1 MTTSSSAEVPE
12 QVASRPTSSRVTGD
26 VATTS
31 LVSERRPSKAWA
43 GYLLFAAWMLVVIG
57 SFSLINGLVA
67 IFKDGYYAVPS
78 RNLIV
83 SVDYTAWGWV
93 HLALGVLAI
102 ATGAGIMLGKTWAR
116 FLGVGYAVVN
126 AIINLTFMKAFP
138 LWSGLIIAFDVLVIW
153 ALCVHG
159 DELAE

>member
-12 QVASRPTSSRVTGD
+12 QVASRPAGSRVTGD
-26 VATTS
+26 MATTS
-31 LVSERRPSKAWA
+31 LVRERPPSKAWA

-78 RNLIV
+78 RDLIV

-93 HLALGVLAI
+93 HLALGVVAI
-102 ATGAGIMLGKTWAR
+102 ATGAGIMIGKTWAR

-126 AIINLTFMKAFP
+126 AVINLSFLKAFP
-138 LWSGLIIAFDVLVIW
+138 LWSALLIGFDILVIW

>member
-1 MTTSSSAEVPE
+1 
-12 QVASRPTSSRVTGD
+12 
-26 VATTS
+26 
-31 LVSERRPSKAWA
+31 
-43 GYLLFAAWMLVVIG
+43 
-57 SFSLINGLVA
+57 VA

-78 RNLIV
+78 RDLIV

-93 HLALGVLAI
+93 HLALGVAAI
-102 ATGAGIMLGKTWAR
+102 ATGAGIMIGKTWAR

-126 AIINLTFMKAFP
+126 AIINLSFLKAFP
-138 LWSGLIIAFDVLVIW
+138 LWSGLLIGFDVLVIW